1 MPQVLYALIPI
12 GISCAAFAF
21 SVFTWRER
29 KVKDQRD
36 LFLRVHERLVD
47 VDLQRGRRIIYQD
60 VNSVQDVQHLMRER
74 PGDYDTANRALAVLD
89 IAALY
94 VERGYLDEQLFM
106 QEWGL
111 EYANI
116 LKHAQY
122 FIDERASQA
131 VASADKTW
139 PHLQFLGARATRH
152 LAGHDSLGQE
162 TGD

>member
-1 MPQVLYALIPI
+1 
-12 GISCAAFAF
+12 AAFAF

-111 EYANI
+111 AYANI
-116 LKHAQY
+116 
-122 FIDERASQA
+122 
-131 VASADKTW
+131 
-139 PHLQFLGARATRH
+139 
-152 LAGHDSLGQE
+152 
-162 TGD
+162 